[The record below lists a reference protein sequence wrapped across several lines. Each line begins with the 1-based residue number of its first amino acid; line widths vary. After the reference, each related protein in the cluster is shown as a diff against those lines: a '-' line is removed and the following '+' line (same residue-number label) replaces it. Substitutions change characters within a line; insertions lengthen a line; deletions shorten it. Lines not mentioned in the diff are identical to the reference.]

1 MKSIFL
7 SVNYPSL
14 CPDPLR
20 VPTTRRG
27 WEKTGEA
34 EEEQQEVL
42 TTFMLFLARIDLLI
56 KSASRVC
63 RSITVINRTGKLYA
77 SWQLK
82 TSLDLENLQRI
93 SETYRHHNNNIFH
106 KCISQSVS
114 QSQRMCLWEI
124 DTSAP
129 PCVNSAW
136 LMSLQQQ
143 QRVVFKATH
152 CKQQTVQQSVQ
163 DRAQVSADEI
173 EERWDLKLKSVIY
186 TYILRPS
193 RLYRFVEL
201 ALNKTP
207 CYTFFCFLNLYMYVK
222 IFNTWFQHINRLQD
236 TPRTKIVS

>member
-1 MKSIFL
+1 MTQWWWSTSSPTTVQIQDTETTWKTMKSIFL

-34 EEEQQEVL
+34 QEQQQEVL

-106 KCISQSVS
+106 KCISQSVGH
-114 QSQRMCLWEI
+114 RGC
-124 DTSAP
+124 A
-129 PCVNSAW
+129 CACG
-136 LMSLQQQ
+136 
-143 QRVVFKATH
+143 R
-152 CKQQTVQQSVQ
+152 
-163 DRAQVSADEI
+163 
-173 EERWDLKLKSVIY
+173 
-186 TYILRPS
+186 
-193 RLYRFVEL
+193 
-201 ALNKTP
+201 
-207 CYTFFCFLNLYMYVK
+207 
-222 IFNTWFQHINRLQD
+222 
-236 TPRTKIVS
+236 